1 MTQSNELSMS
11 DRPEWPLNAVPKH
24 WIEALFAKMSAFYG
38 SRFATMWAGSKAD
51 EVQKAWGIELGKLSR
66 QQLKAGVEAL
76 TAFSKPPTLPEFMQH
91 CRQMRA
97 EQAASTAPR
106 LENLPKATP
115 EEAARNLHT
124 IRTYAS
130 SLRPEPTAQWA
141 FELIERG
148 TSRSGF
154 PLTYEVRRC
163 ATDAITSSAGR
174 RVVESCADPER
185 KERLAQMRQHIIDDY
200 RARGIRLWE
209 VR

>member
-38 SRFATMWAGSKAD
+38 SRFAAMWAGSKAD
-51 EVQKAWGIELGKLSR
+51 EVQKAWGIELGKLTR
-66 QQLKAGVEAL
+66 EQLKAGVESL
-76 TAFSKPPTLPEFMQH
+76 TAFLKPPSLPEFVNH
-91 CRQMRA
+91 CRQTRA
-97 EQAASTAPR
+97 QEVDLSVPR
-106 LENLPKATP
+106 LENLPRATP
-115 EEAARNLHT
+115 EEAARNIST

-130 SLRPEPTAQWA
+130 NYRPEGTAQWA
-141 FELIERG
+141 FEVIERG
-148 TSRSGF
+148 KSKGGVALSSEI
-154 PLTYEVRRC
+154 LRC

-174 RVVESCADPER
+174 RVAESCADPER
-185 KERLAQMRQHIIDDY
+185 KERLAEMRQLIVDDY